1 MTLNSVESWLTDGC
15 KAEDFAHIEDA
26 TKEELSGKVAEASKW
41 LDERQTMSANA
52 PKTQDPP
59 FFAREVSDKA
69 REINGAYIAV
79 KSIPKPE
86 PKKKENKLK
95 ATVKTRKNLKMFKW
109 KTQVKKKQEKK
120 TSKWKT
126 LQAET
131 ALAKK
136 NGPISECSPTS
147 NEDE

>member
-86 PKKKENKLK
+86 PKKKEETKDVQMEELSQL
-95 ATVKTRKNLKMFKW
+95 AAFSIL
-109 KTQVKKKQEKK
+109 
-120 TSKWKT
+120 TSSFPASS
-126 LQAET
+126 LFA
-131 ALAKK
+131 
-136 NGPISECSPTS
+136 
-147 NEDE
+147 

>member
-1 MTLNSVESWLTDGC
+1 MFEDSIVKRAMASTKPFFLFEKTLNSVESWLTDGC

-69 REINGAYIAV
+69 V
-79 KSIPKPE
+79 PKS
-86 PKKKENKLK
+86 L
-95 ATVKTRKNLKMFKW
+95 
-109 KTQVKKKQEKK
+109 
-120 TSKWKT
+120 
-126 LQAET
+126 
-131 ALAKK
+131 
-136 NGPISECSPTS
+136 
-147 NEDE
+147 NELYFI